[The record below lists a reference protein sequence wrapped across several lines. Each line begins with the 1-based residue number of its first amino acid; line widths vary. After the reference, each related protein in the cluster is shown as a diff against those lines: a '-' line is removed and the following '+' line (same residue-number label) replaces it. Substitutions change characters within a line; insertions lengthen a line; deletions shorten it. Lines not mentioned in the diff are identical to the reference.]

1 MTTLALAKISAGTL
15 IAIDDDSCEYIA
27 KMKDGDAI
35 TVTAKKLNNP
45 QFHRKLFALFKLAY
59 DAWEAPNLEYKGQ
72 VVAKNF
78 DQFRRDITILAGF
91 YETTVNLKG
100 EVRLIAKSLAFDK
113 MDNDGREK
121 VYSAVI
127 DVILARILRD
137 KSREELDD
145 WVERVMQFDG
155 GRF

>member
-1 MTTLALAKISAGTL
+1 MTTLALAKISDGTL
-15 IAIDDDSCEYIA
+15 IAIDDDSCEYIENMA
-27 KMKDGDAI
+27 QGDAI
-35 TVTAKKLNNP
+35 TVTPKKLNNP
-45 QFHRKLFALFKLAY
+45 AFHRKLFALFKLAY
-59 DAWEAPNLEYKGQ
+59 DAWEAPNLEYKGE

-100 EVRLIAKSLAFDK
+100 EVRLIAKSLSFDK

-121 VYSAVI
+121 VYNAVI
-127 DVILARILRD
+127 NVILARILKD

-145 WVERVMQFDG
+145 WVEKVMQFDG